1 MHAIASA
8 AVAVFALI
16 PPGRQSHG
24 GCASEV
30 LIRRMGLQPRIVDRP
45 PHGEVVED
53 LEAVARETENPGGC
67 LPWPAVGRFERFAN
81 SSSGAPRLRRG
92 MSFSS
97 RQRR

>member
-53 LEAVARETENPGGC
+53 LEAVARETENPVGASLAGGGS
-67 LPWPAVGRFERFAN
+67 L
-81 SSSGAPRLRRG
+81 
-92 MSFSS
+92 
-97 RQRR
+97 